1 MGIREDEE
9 SMRARICRVG
19 LASLLLASMS
29 CVSLSLAG
37 EKVRVTKHDSD
48 VEGCRFLGEVE
59 AHPPFHGPND
69 AENTL
74 RNEVAKL
81 GGDVVV
87 SRGFFGT
94 IKGRAYDCG
103 GKYSR

>member
-1 MGIREDEE
+1 MIFRLCKT
-9 SMRARICRVG
+9 SLVILS
-19 LASLLLASMS
+19 LASVG

-37 EKVRVTKHDSD
+37 EKVRVTKHESD

-59 AHPPFHGPND
+59 AHPPYWGPHD
-69 AENTL
+69 AMYTL
-74 RNEVAKL
+74 RNEAGKL

-87 SRGFFGT
+87 SNDLAGT
-94 IKGRAYDCG
+94 IKGTVYDCA